1 VKIKIFIILNKISV
15 ILTKLFVKA
24 NLTWFLAIIFYLNLR
39 KMDNIKTNVVKKKV
53 IILSKSGGIE
63 DINSAFSN
71 NQALDNEILF
81 YELPRN
87 LIKEVFKYFMSE
99 SKYAD
104 YYTIDYNDE
113 IIEKKKNYK
122 NFIHRLFKNLD
133 SFFSF
138 DALISFNLFYFAEN
152 DLPEPL
158 QWLGKKNLVLH
169 KESVNSVEES
179 VINLKTY
186 STMNKKFLGDKVAV
200 YCENEKKIL
209 IDSNVLKL
217 NQVEVIGC
225 ARSDYSF
232 KLRSQKPSHNQIVY
246 FMIENNRSASE
257 KMLTGKLVDWSK
269 LIKTTNSYIIEMAE
283 QNPDLNFVFK
293 GKKNVHSRNDLPKE
307 LPKNCTFLNSNPGH
321 KFLKDANVVIAF
333 NSTILFEAILANR
346 NIIIPIFGEDISKVE
361 NLIYKSPNFFITNK
375 IDFFKKIREFVSLK
389 YQNKPLSYE
398 EKSCVEFYLGNSDG
412 MSGKRLQSFLN
423 NNTL

>member
-1 VKIKIFIILNKISV
+1 
-15 ILTKLFVKA
+15 
-24 NLTWFLAIIFYLNLR
+24 
-39 KMDNIKTNVVKKKV
+39 
-53 IILSKSGGIE
+53 
-63 DINSAFSN
+63 
-71 NQALDNEILF
+71 
-81 YELPRN
+81 
-87 LIKEVFKYFMSE
+87 
-99 SKYAD
+99 
-104 YYTIDYNDE
+104 
-113 IIEKKKNYK
+113 
-122 NFIHRLFKNLD
+122 
-133 SFFSF
+133 
-138 DALISFNLFYFAEN
+138 
-152 DLPEPL
+152 
-158 QWLGKKNLVLH
+158 
-169 KESVNSVEES
+169 
-179 VINLKTY
+179 
-186 STMNKKFLGDKVAV
+186 
-200 YCENEKKIL
+200 
-209 IDSNVLKL
+209 
-217 NQVEVIGC
+217 
-225 ARSDYSF
+225 
-232 KLRSQKPSHNQIVY
+232 
-246 FMIENNRSASE
+246 
-257 KMLTGKLVDWSK
+257 
-269 LIKTTNSYIIEMAE
+269 MAE